1 MVPYPVTLQYVQII
15 VKQLIGGWICC
26 SILLLH
32 FIYPGVLLSQEEDF
46 ENMIDLAETM
56 ESQCGHLFDKVI
68 VNGDIAVAFREL
80 KADLEKVEQAE
91 VQWIP
96 AEWICSSPTKARRS
110 CGHLGGWI

>member
-1 MVPYPVTLQYVQII
+1 MKGAGWRYYSIVLQ
-15 VKQLIGGWICC
+15 
-26 SILLLH
+26 H

-46 ENMIDLAETM
+46 EDMINSAETM
-56 ESQCGHLFDKVI
+56 ESQSGHLFDKVI

-80 KADLEKVEQAE
+80 KAALEKVEKAE

-110 CGHLGGWI
+110 CGHLDSWI